1 MAIYLVEHIP
11 VEADEGDVS
20 QPTDLEGL
28 ARHSVEAIHGARW
41 LTTFSPGLHDER
53 HFSLW
58 ESPGIDEIRTV
69 MAKYGFLSD
78 GIVKAFVVRQWGPE
92 DVLSEHQT
100 DQSDW

>member
-1 MAIYLVEHIP
+1 MAIYMVEYIP
-11 VEADEGDVS
+11 VQADDESVS
-20 QPTDLEGL
+20 EPTDLEGL
-28 ARHSVEAIHGARW
+28 ARHSLDSTHGARW

-58 ESPGIDEIRTV
+58 ESPGVDEIRAV

-78 GIVKAFVVRQWGPE
+78 GVVKAFVVRQWGPS

-100 DQSDW
+100 EHPDW